1 MSVCPVC
8 QVQCYKMLTQCWHL
22 CAAAKNKTS
31 QLATEISLG
40 NSPLCCVVRRER
52 AGPPAPPGQPSQH
65 AAADHNNNK
74 CVVVIFT
81 FSPLVSFTT
90 NCIRWI
96 NISWTGWWIKHWELQ
111 FYILHF
117 STLCHIPHILPS
129 HYSFFDAR
137 IYCHI
142 LIFKNIYLKLC
153 NNFWFPM
160 LVSTYF
166 YMYLCDISWWG
177 DWLNRCGRTHFLC
190 SQAWWNSLLHVILI
204 ATNFY

>member
-1 MSVCPVC
+1 MSVCPEC

-90 NCIRWI
+90 SPQTALDGSTYPELVDESN
-96 NISWTGWWIKHWELQ
+96 TGSCSFTFCTSQ
-111 FYILHF
+111 PCVTY
-117 STLCHIPHILPS
+117 HILPS

-142 LIFKNIYLKLC
+142 LIFKNIYLI
-153 NNFWFPM
+153 M
-160 LVSTYF
+160 
-166 YMYLCDISWWG
+166 
-177 DWLNRCGRTHFLC
+177 
-190 SQAWWNSLLHVILI
+190 
-204 ATNFY
+204 